1 MSFPVVVL
9 PVIGIIILCPFDDF
23 VACRRRVLRL
33 DTGFGRGQ
41 RDIERQNAGVL
52 GVAGHAQFAVL
63 HTAGE
68 RQHGFCGVPA
78 IGAAFECARERA
90 VRRVQRVAAGQVV
103 IRIAAQTVDFCGV
116 ALESATSTEADAAP
130 LCDIGKCK
138 WLATT
143 QSVVSSESR
152 MSEKNLMLTSYSVKS
167 VGAAAR
173 SFACAAW

>member
-1 MSFPVVVL
+1 MPGLCFTVSTFTESWRNESPCSESESRVEVVSL
-9 PVIGIIILCPFDDF
+9 GN
-23 VACRRRVLRL
+23 R
-33 DTGFGRGQ
+33 GRSVG
-41 RDIERQNAGVL
+41 
-52 GVAGHAQFAVL
+52 
-63 HTAGE
+63 
-68 RQHGFCGVPA
+68 
-78 IGAAFECARERA
+78 
-90 VRRVQRVAAGQVV
+90 
-103 IRIAAQTVDFCGV
+103 VDFCGV

>member
-1 MSFPVVVL
+1 MPGLCFTVSTFTESWRSESPCSESESRVEVVSL
-9 PVIGIIILCPFDDF
+9 GN
-23 VACRRRVLRL
+23 R
-33 DTGFGRGQ
+33 GRSVG
-41 RDIERQNAGVL
+41 
-52 GVAGHAQFAVL
+52 
-63 HTAGE
+63 
-68 RQHGFCGVPA
+68 
-78 IGAAFECARERA
+78 
-90 VRRVQRVAAGQVV
+90 
-103 IRIAAQTVDFCGV
+103 VDFRGV
-116 ALESATSTEADAAP
+116 ALESATSTEANAAP

>member
-1 MSFPVVVL
+1 MPGLCFTVSTFTESWRSESLCSESVSRVEVVSL
-9 PVIGIIILCPFDDF
+9 GN
-23 VACRRRVLRL
+23 R
-33 DTGFGRGQ
+33 GRSV
-41 RDIERQNAGVL
+41 D
-52 GVAGHAQFAVL
+52 
-63 HTAGE
+63 
-68 RQHGFCGVPA
+68 
-78 IGAAFECARERA
+78 
-90 VRRVQRVAAGQVV
+90 
-103 IRIAAQTVDFCGV
+103 VDFCGV

-152 MSEKNLMLTSYSVKS
+152 MSEKNLMLTSYSVRS